1 MITLFK
7 YCDPLWATTSSYYSL
22 IYLGTSTCVLM
33 EGQTQE
39 IQRQQNVY
47 WVQGKVKSVY
57 QPSGPSCQADHGF
70 YSVKQ
75 LGIFLLP
82 LVGMLVHH
90 RVILNIKFASTH
102 LYTWKTEAQREYSV
116 LQVVWSEN
124 EVSHFGQVWNRA
136 GKITHSGV
144 K

>member
-1 MITLFK
+1 
-7 YCDPLWATTSSYYSL
+7 
-22 IYLGTSTCVLM
+22 M
-33 EGQTQE
+33 EGKTQE

-47 WVQGKVKSVY
+47 WVQGKVKSAY

-75 LGIFLLP
+75 LGIFLLS

-124 EVSHFGQVWNRA
+124 KVSHFDRVWNRA
-136 GKITHSGV
+136 GKITHSEV

>member
-1 MITLFK
+1 MTLFK
-7 YCDPLWATTSSYYSL
+7 YCGPLWATTSSYYSL

-33 EGQTQE
+33 EGKTQE

-47 WVQGKVKSVY
+47 WVQGKVKSAY

-75 LGIFLLP
+75 LGIFLLS

-102 LYTWKTEAQREYSV
+102 LYTWKTKAQREYSV

-124 EVSHFGQVWNRA
+124 EVSHFGRVWNRA
-136 GKITHSGV
+136 GKITHSEV